1 MIQRVQSIWLLLA
14 ALTLTC
20 MLFLPFLTK
29 NVNGSEFSIYTNGLH
44 QTISGDSGTGQK
56 VEPFLP
62 LFISNIAIAVL
73 CIVTLFSFK
82 NRTIQKRLAS
92 VTIILTIALSFWGFN
107 YAQKIPGG
115 IEGATYGIAAFLP
128 ILSILFC
135 ALAIRGIRKDEQLL
149 RSADRLR

>member
-29 NVNGSEFSIYTNGLH
+29 SVNGSEFSVYTNGLH
-44 QTISGDSGTGQK
+44 QTIAGDNGTGLR

-62 LFISNIAIAVL
+62 LFISNIAIAIL
-73 CIVTLFSFK
+73 CIVTIFSFR

-92 VTIILTIALSFWGFN
+92 VAIVLTIALSFWGFN

-115 IEGATYGIAAFLP
+115 IEGANYGIASFLP
-128 ILSILFC
+128 VLTILFC

>member
-29 NVNGSEFSIYTNGLH
+29 NVNGSEFSVYTNGLH
-44 QTISGDSGTGQK
+44 QSISGNEGDALVVT
-56 VEPFLP
+56 PFLP

-73 CIVTLFSFK
+73 CIVAIFSFR

-92 VTIILTIALSFWGFN
+92 VAIILTLGLSFWGFN

-115 IEGATYGIAAFLP
+115 IEGANYGIAAFLP
-128 ILSILFC
+128 ILAILFC